1 MQGDR
6 SLTDVFNRKLID
18 RGTTQV
24 VNMEELPIN
33 PSELAKWNSV
43 KKGAPNQ
50 TVSGLSRQRVSSKQL
65 ISAPVN
71 AAGMKPPCRPMSG
84 APRRK

>member
-24 VNMEELPIN
+24 VNMEELPIDPN
-33 PSELAKWNSV
+33 ELAKWKSV
-43 KKGAPNQ
+43 KKGVPN
-50 TVSGLSRQRVSSKQL
+50 
-65 ISAPVN
+65 
-71 AAGMKPPCRPMSG
+71 
-84 APRRK
+84 